1 MAHLRAQN
9 GKDIGQGLLEKR
21 GPAAWPAHSTK
32 PKQPPL
38 CPDLTERNRGHTK
51 PGSTRC
57 VNFISKR
64 CSSDTEV
71 AALTAPLGRISQ
83 LSTATRD
90 TTAPLQE
97 LRPYIW
103 THIRSK
109 LSQVKHTCP
118 HTDCH
123 NYFWNNEQTCGLSS
137 LDQRYNGVH
146 SLYLL
151 WYKPLLFSSTQSRNT
166 ARQLNYNPWLYC
178 INCICKARF
187 RLTAQIS
194 KKATSHLEHPK
205 NQSNKIKQIA

>member
-1 MAHLRAQN
+1 MQWECFLVGTGSVIQSKAVETASRAAGWHMAHLRAQN

-38 CPDLTERNRGHTK
+38 CPDLTERRRGHTK

-109 LSQVKHTCP
+109 LLQVKHTCP

-123 NYFWNNEQTCGLSS
+123 NYFWNNDQTCGLSS
-137 LDQRYNGVH
+137 LDQQYNSVH
-146 SLYLL
+146 SLYI
-151 WYKPLLFSSTQSRNT
+151 SS
-166 ARQLNYNPWLYC
+166 LIY
-178 INCICKARF
+178 
-187 RLTAQIS
+187 IS
-194 KKATSHLEHPK
+194 YSVAHSLEI
-205 NQSNKIKQIA
+205 QRGDSIIILDYIV